1 MKTLYPLLLLLMAGF
16 FFSCDV
22 EDPGP
27 LQEISREYPVI
38 DFDHLEMGSGFHI
51 TVTEGSTFLVRA
63 KGDRR
68 NIYDLEV
75 FKEGSTLR
83 IKYDE
88 HANRR
93 HETHI
98 VIQMPDLKGFS
109 FSGGSVSVV
118 EGFESDGVLNAN
130 VSGGS
135 LAQLNAGYRK
145 VNLVLSGG
153 SKFRMH
159 GLGDELEGD
168 ISGASVLTAFEF
180 PVSSATLNFSGAS
193 SGKVT
198 VADHLTVTASGASTV
213 VYRGSPSIEK
223 NVSGESSVIAD

>member
-1 MKTLYPLLLLLMAGF
+1 MLLMAAVLL
-16 FFSCDV
+16 SCDV

-27 LQEISREYPVI
+27 LQETSREYAVI
-38 DFDHLEMGSGFHI
+38 DFDQLEMGSGFHI
-51 TVTEGSTFLVRA
+51 TVMEGPNFMVRA

-68 NIYDLEV
+68 NIQDLDV

-83 IKYDE
+83 IRYDE
-88 HANRR
+88 NANRR
-93 HETHI
+93 HETRI
-98 VIQMPDLKGFS
+98 VIQMPVLKGFN
-109 FSGGSVSVV
+109 FSGGSVSVID
-118 EGFESDGVLNAN
+118 GFESDDVLNAY

-168 ISGASVLTAFEF
+168 ISGASVLSAFDF
-180 PVSSATLNFSGAS
+180 PVSTATLNFSGAS
-193 SGKVT
+193 SGKIT
-198 VADHLTVTASGASTV
+198 VADQLTVTASGASTV

-223 NVSGESSVIAD
+223 DVSGESSVVKD